1 MTISGKSGDPQN
13 PLGDLEEWDDFVKE
27 RYPEPADKQALV
39 GTNSE
44 KTEEQFRD
52 YEADARSSVREFY
65 RLNHRGQTL
74 DFVRQKREEYL
85 SLNQRE
91 MGVWEA
97 AEFLNTLIDD
107 SDPDTDLS
115 QLEHLLQTS
124 EQIRCDGHPRWRV
137 HPRRE
142 KPASTHVHGRPSGV
156 HECIA
161 NDAWKCVGVRSLR
174 GRQP

>member
-1 MTISGKSGDPQN
+1 MAKRGFDWWIGFSHVFPVQTMTISGKQSDPQN
-13 PLGDLEEWDDFVKE
+13 PLGDLEEWDDFLKE
-27 RYPEPADKQALV
+27 RYPEPADKHALV
-39 GTNSE
+39 GTNAE

-74 DFVRQKREEYL
+74 DFVRQKRDEYL

-115 QLEHLLQTS
+115 QLEHLLQTL
-124 EQIRCDGHPRWRV
+124 
-137 HPRRE
+137 
-142 KPASTHVHGRPSGV
+142 HGIVAMQQGLNLSK
-156 HECIA
+156 A
-161 NDAWKCVGVRSLR
+161 
-174 GRQP
+174 